1 MHLYKH
7 AIFQK
12 CSGLGFTERL
22 TIIVRYIS
30 KYRITKK
37 LTLTVKSLY
46 MTKKHYPYDNNYY
59 SYVNQ
64 FVRPSKKYVRS
75 SYDSSSFEA

>member
-37 LTLTVKSLY
+37 LTLTVKSMY
-46 MTKKHYPYDNNYY
+46 MTKKHYPDKNNYY
-59 SYVNQ
+59 FCELI
-64 FVRPSKKYVRS
+64 FVRLSKK
-75 SYDSSSFEA
+75 